1 MYSLLVL
8 LVCYGNLSKNS
19 FLLFG
24 LEALLLC
31 STGAFPVLRVQR
43 YDYFLN
49 RQNFLAFFFVFKPQK
64 NILLTCVKRMY
75 RLHIIK

>member
-24 LEALLLC
+24 PEALLLC

-49 RQNFLAFFFVFKPQK
+49 HQNFLREKFIFYTD
-64 NILLTCVKRMY
+64 ILTTLDNRQAEL
-75 RLHIIK
+75 LHDIL